1 VDDRRP
7 LLLSIDFED
16 WHQLVHRRLGLPD
29 WDRPHAE
36 LERQTAVLLNLLD
49 ELDARATFFLLG
61 MSTVHHPDLVRE
73 IVRRGHEPAC
83 HGFAHA
89 RVYQQTKEEFRA
101 DLERALEAIADTAG
115 RRPLAYRA
123 AAFSINRQTPWAY
136 EVLAEA
142 GIRYDSSQ
150 YDSPRIRER
159 IGGIPESPY
168 RLELAG
174 GAELWELPVAV
185 WGSVPVG
192 GGAYW
197 RALPPR
203 LLGRALDGVGRRT
216 AYPVLYFH
224 PYEFDPEPLKAALP
238 PSPSARQRLTSTT
251 RSLWRNTG
259 RQIVARRLREV
270 ARSHKLLSY
279 EQAYDDIHRLYGAR
293 TRTLSEEGV
302 LV

>member
-270 ARSHKLLSY
+270 ARSHRLLSY